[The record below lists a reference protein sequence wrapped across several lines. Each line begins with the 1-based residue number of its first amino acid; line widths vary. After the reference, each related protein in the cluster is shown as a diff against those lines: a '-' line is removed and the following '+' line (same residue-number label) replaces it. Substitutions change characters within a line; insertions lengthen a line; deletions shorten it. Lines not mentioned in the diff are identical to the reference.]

1 LPTLKFE
8 QIRFEAQTSWQE
20 DEARENREN
29 RRRDLLPIAPVR
41 RRTHRR
47 GIGRVVALL
56 RNLDALHIFAA
67 CRIIPLAARRA
78 CLPAIKKRKQNSQA
92 KPAYSK
98 IQIRKEVNHAAK
110 TIQGLT
116 FVNDRTKKLGLKRLA
131 RLSRSLPANLR
142 GAAVKK

>member
-1 LPTLKFE
+1 MRQPSSVIWALTKRNNSFLTKWQGQDWSHAPNNLTGQHNASQSASTLGV
-8 QIRFEAQTSWQE
+8 QAH
-20 DEARENREN
+20 REKAKKQF
-29 RRRDLLPIAPVR
+29 RRVFTL
-41 RRTHRR
+41 
-47 GIGRVVALL
+47 
-56 RNLDALHIFAA
+56 NLAHKP
-67 CRIIPLAARRA
+67 RH
-78 CLPAIKKRKQNSQA
+78 AIKKRKQNSQA